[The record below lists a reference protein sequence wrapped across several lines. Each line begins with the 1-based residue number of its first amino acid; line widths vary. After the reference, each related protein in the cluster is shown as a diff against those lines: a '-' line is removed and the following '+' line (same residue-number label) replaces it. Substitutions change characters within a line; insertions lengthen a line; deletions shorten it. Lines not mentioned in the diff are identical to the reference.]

1 MERIAEPDDLM
12 LRFGKAV
19 PSLTLASSS
28 PNRKALLERCGCR
41 VRTYAPDADETR
53 SGRNPEEIVTSIAGR
68 KLAAYLSSAAY
79 ERESIAIA
87 ADTLVLIN
95 GMLLG
100 KPKDEEDARKMLRS
114 LSGKE
119 QVVLSAA
126 GIKMP
131 NREPYIILDKASVI
145 FRPLSD
151 DDINTYIATG
161 ESIGAAGAYRLQKT
175 GYTLID
181 RIIGDWTT
189 VVGLPLA
196 AILDS
201 ICQGGNHE

>member
-12 LRFGKAV
+12 LRFGRAI

-28 PNRKALLERCGCR
+28 PNRRALLERCGCA
-41 VRTYAPDADETR
+41 VRTYSPDADETR
-53 SGRNPEEIVTSIAGR
+53 RGNGPEEIVASIAGR
-68 KLAAYLSSAAY
+68 KMAAYLSSEAY
-79 ERESIAIA
+79 DKESLAIA

-95 GMLLG
+95 GTLLG
-100 KPKDEEDARKMLRS
+100 KPEDEEDARKMLHF

-126 GIKMP
+126 GIKIP
-131 NREPYIILDKASVI
+131 NKEPYIIIDKASVI
-145 FRPLSD
+145 FRPLSEE
-151 DDINTYIATG
+151 DIEAYIATG

-201 ICQGGNHE
+201 ICQGGKHE